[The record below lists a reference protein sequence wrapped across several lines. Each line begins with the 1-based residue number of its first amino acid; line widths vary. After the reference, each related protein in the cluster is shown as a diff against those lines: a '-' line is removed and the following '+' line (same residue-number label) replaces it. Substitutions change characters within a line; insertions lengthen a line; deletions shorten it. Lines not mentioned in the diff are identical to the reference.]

1 MKNPSSNA
9 PITQLSTDLPPTPP
23 PALNTQA
30 LFPKGSKERTIIHDN
45 MEYRLKITAQ
55 GKLILTK

>member
-1 MKNPSSNA
+1 MKNPLSNVPISPISYSTQPEA
-9 PITQLSTDLPPTPP
+9 PA
-23 PALNTQA
+23 ALNTQQ

-45 MEYRLKITAQ
+45 MEYRLRITAQ